1 MDLNPETFLETF
13 NDGLPLLTLNQLH
26 KLKSTLHKRMNTYP
40 AGHIS
45 QYVHVQPGF
54 ISIEMSATLQQNLWD
69 RLKAS
74 NSRPRTKSN
83 VRYLWITKSNRSYK
97 FAGHEALEPTPFLD
111 NDPLLIVLDL
121 TNKTLPPHQWLDS
134 CLVAFYEN
142 GEIGVGFHDDSE
154 KDINQACPMININL
168 SEGLS
173 TRDIVFRAKENSP
186 YSGSET
192 FTLPD
197 CCMLTMEPGCQQGF
211 DHKVP
216 PQTLSKGRRILCSF
230 RKATAEAISQ
240 LPQNF
245 PAKPITSRR
254 KSLPAVP
261 DKPFVHQDPPP
272 RNAPP
277 PCAQPD
283 PSPLSTLILGT
294 SITRPINLANS
305 LNLSKGGETIPD
317 LIQNIRQ
324 YHDAGKK
331 VPKCIIVHGGTKDLL
346 KARRAQDLKPALNE
360 LLQTIKEL
368 YPTAHV
374 MFMSL
379 LPIDA
384 CRQWPKSPKKNKFVT
399 TNVLAFNRLARYLC
413 KVHKVYHIHA
423 LNEFLMPDG
432 DSLDRNLFKD
442 YVHPSPQ
449 GTKLLQRI
457 LAEHLLKPFP
467 KALIPR
473 TKPDLPTKR
482 TPMNMMASP
491 ILPQTLPIDDTPPN
505 LSPDADVS
513 SEVEITAT
521 PIATSSPP
529 PSPTNSDEPRSLLT
543 PPSQTSSKN
552 LPSSAAP
559 PHSSKSLIESALDK
573 IKLSISSIVAPD
585 EPT

>member
-1 MDLNPETFLETF
+1 MDQDLRTFLETF
-13 NDGLPLLTLNQLH
+13 HDRLPLLSLNELH
-26 KLKSTLHKRMNTYP
+26 TLKSTLHMRMNTYP
-40 AGHIS
+40 SGDIS

-54 ISIEMSATLQQNLWD
+54 ISVELSATLQENLWD

-74 NSRPRTKSN
+74 NSRPRTRSN
-83 VRYLWITKSNRSYK
+83 VRYLWISKSSRSYK

-111 NDPLLIVLDL
+111 NDPLLILLDM

-154 KDINQACPMININL
+154 EDINQACPMVNINL

-173 TRDIVFRAKENSP
+173 TRDIVFRAKENTS

-192 FTLPD
+192 FTLSD
-197 CCMLTMEPGCQQGF
+197 CCKLTMEPGCQQGF

-216 PQTLSKGRRILCSF
+216 PQKLSKGRRILCSF
-230 RKATAEAISQ
+230 RKAAVEAISQ
-240 LPQNF
+240 PPENF
-245 PAKPITSRR
+245 PAKSIRSRR
-254 KSLPAVP
+254 MSLPSVP
-261 DKPFVHQDPPP
+261 DKPLAHQVPPS
-272 RNAPP
+272 RDTTPP
-277 PCAQPD
+277 APCAQPD

-294 SITRPINLANS
+294 SITRPIHLANS

-317 LIQNIRQ
+317 LINNIRQ
-324 YHDAGKK
+324 YHGTGKK
-331 VPKCIIVHGGTKDLL
+331 VPKCIIIHGGTKDLL

-360 LLQTIKEL
+360 LLQTTKEL

-384 CRQWPKSPKKNKFVT
+384 CREWPKSPKKNKFVT

-423 LNEFLMPDG
+423 LNDFLMPDG
-432 DSLDRNLFKD
+432 DSLDRSLFKD
-442 YVHPSPQ
+442 YIHPSTQ

-457 LAEHLLKPFP
+457 LAGHLLRPFP

-491 ILPQTLPIDDTPPN
+491 ILPNTLPIDDTPPN
-505 LSPDADVS
+505 LVADADVS
-513 SEVEITAT
+513 SEVEITAK

-529 PSPTNSDEPRSLLT
+529 PSPTNSDEPS
-543 PPSQTSSKN
+543 P
-552 LPSSAAP
+552 AAP
-559 PHSSKSLIESALDK
+559 PQHKSLIESALDK
-573 IKLSISSIVAPD
+573 LGLSTIVAPD